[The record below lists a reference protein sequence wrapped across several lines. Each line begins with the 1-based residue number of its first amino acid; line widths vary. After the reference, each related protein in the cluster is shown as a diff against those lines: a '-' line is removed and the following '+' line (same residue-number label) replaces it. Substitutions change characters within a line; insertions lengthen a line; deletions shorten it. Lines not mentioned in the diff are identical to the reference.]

1 MRVYLFFSPLRNLF
15 SIHNQVVIHSG
26 YKYLVLP
33 DAEEKKCFS
42 RYDEVAWSPVLPNA
56 SLDLKE
62 SLDGSSPLVH
72 DQDITLKLLCS
83 YIK

>member
-1 MRVYLFFSPLRNLF
+1 MLHQ
-15 SIHNQVVIHSG
+15 IVIHSG

-33 DAEEKKCFS
+33 DTEEKKCFS
-42 RYDEVAWSPVLPNA
+42 RYDEVAWRPVLPDA
-56 SLDLKE
+56 SSDLKE